1 MSNRARD
8 ECRGVKWLQVSLDG
22 AAQVLMT
29 ENDFE
34 PIPSIPVPPWI
45 SRKAETHLDIP
56 APTKEEESPVS
67 LTIPKLDVQVLA
79 PIPQL
84 QKTLT
89 PVAEVQPTPLQET
102 RKESTPKRFDFSFQL
117 VKRVVAPLRPVSLAI
132 SHILISLFIYLPLL
146 LVLILLSRTIL
157 AVLPL
162 LEHDVDAPKPLHDVD
177 DSASDDSSEAPAT
190 PLDEYYFIDLPLD
203 DLKNLT
209 LYD

>member
-29 ENDFE
+29 ENDLE
-34 PIPSIPVPPWI
+34 TIPSTPIAPWI

-56 APTKEEESPVS
+56 AAAKEAEPPVS
-67 LTIPKLDVQVLA
+67 ITIPKLDVQVLA
-79 PIPQL
+79 PISLL
-84 QKTLT
+84 QKTST
-89 PVAEVQPTPLQET
+89 PVVEVQSTET

-117 VKRVVAPLRPVSLAI
+117 VKRVVAPLRPVSLAV
-132 SHILISLFIYLPLL
+132 SHVLFSLFIYLPLL
-146 LVLILLSRTIL
+146 LALILLSRTIL
-157 AVLPL
+157 AVLPM
-162 LEHDVDAPKPLHDVD
+162 LEHDVDAPKPLHDID

-190 PLDEYYFIDLPLD
+190 PLDDYYFIDLPLD
-203 DLKNLT
+203 DLKNVT

>member
-29 ENDFE
+29 ENDLE
-34 PIPSIPVPPWI
+34 TIPSTPIAPWI

-56 APTKEEESPVS
+56 AAAKEVEPPVS
-67 LTIPKLDVQVLA
+67 ITIPKLDVQVLA
-79 PIPQL
+79 PIPLL

-89 PVAEVQPTPLQET
+89 PVAEVQPTALQEM
-102 RKESTPKRFDFSFQL
+102 RKESSPKRFDFSFQL
-117 VKRVVAPLRPVSLAI
+117 VKRVLAPLRPVSLAV
-132 SHILISLFIYLPLL
+132 SHVLFSLFIYLPLL
-146 LVLILLSRTIL
+146 LALILLSRTIL
-157 AVLPL
+157 AVLPM
-162 LEHDVDAPKPLHDVD
+162 LEHDVDAPKALHDVD

-190 PLDEYYFIDLPLD
+190 PLDDYYFIDLPLD
-203 DLKNLT
+203 DLKNVT

>member
-29 ENDFE
+29 ENDLE
-34 PIPSIPVPPWI
+34 TIPSTPIAPWI

-56 APTKEEESPVS
+56 AAAKEAEPPVS
-67 LTIPKLDVQVLA
+67 ITIPKLDVQVLA
-79 PIPQL
+79 PISLL
-84 QKTLT
+84 QKTST
-89 PVAEVQPTPLQET
+89 PVVEVQSTET

-117 VKRVVAPLRPVSLAI
+117 VKRVVAPLRPVSLAV
-132 SHILISLFIYLPLL
+132 SHVLFTLFIYLPLL
-146 LVLILLSRTIL
+146 LALMLLSRTIL
-157 AVLPL
+157 AVLPM
-162 LEHDVDAPKPLHDVD
+162 LEHDVDAPRPLHDID

-190 PLDEYYFIDLPLD
+190 PLDDYYFIDLPLD